1 VETRICPAASPEI
14 PSKGEGGTV
23 AAQANLPAVAR
34 IGYSVAGLALI
45 YAGFTAVESDVL
57 RYFLPLVGGFVL
69 VEGIIEIG
77 RAHV

>member
-1 VETRICPAASPEI
+1 
-14 PSKGEGGTV
+14 V